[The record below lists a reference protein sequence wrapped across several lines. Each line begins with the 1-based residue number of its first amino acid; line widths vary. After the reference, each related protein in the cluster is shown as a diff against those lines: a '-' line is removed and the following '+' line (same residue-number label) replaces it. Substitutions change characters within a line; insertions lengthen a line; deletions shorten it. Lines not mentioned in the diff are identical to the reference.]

1 MSFKHLLIDHRG
13 RVSWLYLNRPQ
24 ALNAISYECMRELRQ
39 AWIELRDR
47 EETRVIVV
55 CGKGRG
61 FCAGADLTDAPSP
74 GEARNPGETAGPGE
88 ASGPQASFLEEGTRM
103 EEVLLSMPKP
113 VIAAVNGVCCGG
125 GLELAMMCD
134 FMIAAASAKI
144 GDAHAN
150 FGALPGGGATVRL
163 PRIVG
168 VNWARYLMYTGEL
181 LSAQEMAA
189 IGLVNR
195 VVQDGELES
204 EVQALA
210 EKIASKSPLGLKR
223 MKMLINDGLD
233 MPASVAMKKEKLVS
247 AEHMRSGDAAEGGR
261 AFKEKRK
268 PEFRGN

>member
-1 MSFKHLLIDHRG
+1 MSFKHLLLEHRG
-13 RVSWLYLNRPQ
+13 RVSWVYLNRPQ
-24 ALNAISYECMRELRQ
+24 ALNAISYECMRELRELWAQ
-39 AWIELRDR
+39 LRDR
-47 EETRVIVV
+47 DETRVIVV
-55 CGKGRG
+55 SGKGRG

-74 GEARNPGETAGPGE
+74 EERP
-88 ASGPQASFLEEGTRM
+88 GPQAPFLEEGAKM

-113 VIAAVNGVCCGG
+113 VIAAINGVCCGG

-181 LSAQEMAA
+181 YPAAEMAA

-195 VVQDGELES
+195 VVEDAQLES
-204 EVQALA
+204 EVQAIA
-210 EKIASKSPLGLKR
+210 ERIASKSPLGLKR

-233 MPASVAMKKEKLVS
+233 MPQALAMKMEKLVS
-247 AEHMRSGDAAEGGR
+247 AEHMRSNDAAEGGR

>member
-39 AWIELRDR
+39 AWIDLRDR

-55 CGKGRG
+55 SGKGRG

-74 GEARNPGETAGPGE
+74 AELT
-88 ASGPQASFLEEGTRM
+88 GPQASFLEEGTRM
-103 EEVLLSMPKP
+103 EEVLLSLPKP

-181 LSAQEMAA
+181 FPARDMAA
-189 IGLVNR
+189 IGLVIR
-195 VVQDGELES
+195 VVEDAELEG
-204 EVQALA
+204 EVQTLA
-210 EKIASKSPLGLKR
+210 EKIAGKSPLGLKH
-223 MKMLINDGLD
+223 MKRLINDGLD
-233 MPASVAMKKEKLVS
+233 LPASLAMKMEKLVS
-247 AEHMRSGDAAEGGR
+247 AEHMRSQDAAEGGK

>member
-1 MSFKHLLIDHRG
+1 MSFKHLLLEHRG
-13 RVSWLYLNRPQ
+13 RVSWVYLNRPH
-24 ALNAISYECMRELRQ
+24 ALNAISYECMRELRGV
-39 AWIELRDR
+39 WIELRDR

-55 CGKGRG
+55 SGKGRG

-74 GEARNPGETAGPGE
+74 EELP
-88 ASGPQASFLEEGTRM
+88 GPQAPFLEEGAKM
-103 EEVLLSMPKP
+103 EEVLLSLPKP

-134 FMIAAASAKI
+134 FIVAAASARI

-168 VNWARYLMYTGEL
+168 VNWARYLMYSGDL
-181 LSAQEMAA
+181 FPAAEMAA

-195 VVQDGELES
+195 VVEDSQLEG

-210 EKIASKSPLGLKR
+210 EKIASKSPLGLRR

-233 MPASVAMKKEKLVS
+233 MPADLAMKMEKLVS
-247 AEHMRSGDAAEGGR
+247 AEHMRSNDAAEGGR

-268 PEFRGN
+268 PEFHGN

>member
-39 AWIELRDR
+39 AWIELRDQP
-47 EETRVIVV
+47 ETRVIVV
-55 CGKGRG
+55 SGKGRG

-74 GEARNPGETAGPGE
+74 EERP
-88 ASGPQASFLEEGTRM
+88 GPQAPFLEEGTKM
-103 EEVLLSMPKP
+103 EEVLLAMPKP

-134 FMIAAASAKI
+134 FIVAAASAKI

-168 VNWARYLMYTGEL
+168 ANWARYLMYTGDL
-181 LSAQEMAA
+181 FSATEMAT
-189 IGLVNR
+189 IGLVSR
-195 VVQDGELES
+195 VVEDTQLEA

-210 EKIASKSPLGLKR
+210 EKIASKSPLGLRR
-223 MKMLINDGLD
+223 MKRLINDGLD
-233 MPASVAMKKEKLVS
+233 MPQSLAMKMEKLVS
-247 AEHMRSGDAAEGGR
+247 AEHMRSADAAEGGK

>member
-24 ALNAISYECMRELRQ
+24 ALNAISYECMRELRH
-39 AWIELRDR
+39 AWIDLRDR

-55 CGKGRG
+55 SGKGRG
-61 FCAGADLTDAPSP
+61 FCAGADLTDAPS
-74 GEARNPGETAGPGE
+74 PGE

-181 LSAQEMAA
+181 FPAQDMAA
-189 IGLVNR
+189 IGLVIR
-195 VVQDGELES
+195 VVPDGELES

-210 EKIASKSPLGLKR
+210 EKIAGKSPLGLKR

-233 MPASVAMKKEKLVS
+233 MPASLAMKMEKLVS
-247 AEHMRSGDAAEGGR
+247 AEHMRSADAAEGGR

>member
-1 MSFKHLLIDHRG
+1 MSFKHLIVEHRG
-13 RVSWLYLNRPQ
+13 RVSWVYLNRPQ
-24 ALNAISYECMRELRQ
+24 ALNAISYECMRELRRV
-39 AWIELRDR
+39 WIELRDR

-55 CGKGRG
+55 SGKGRG
-61 FCAGADLTDAPSP
+61 FCAGADLIDAPSP
-74 GEARNPGETAGPGE
+74 SERP
-88 ASGPQASFLEEGTRM
+88 GPQAPFLEEGTKM
-103 EEVLLSMPKP
+103 EEVLLALPKP

-134 FMIAAASAKI
+134 FIVAAASAKI

-168 VNWARYLMYTGEL
+168 ASWARYLMYTGDL
-181 LSAQEMAA
+181 FPASEMAA

-195 VVQDGELES
+195 VVEDGQLEI
-204 EVQALA
+204 EVQALG

-233 MPASVAMKKEKLVS
+233 MPADLAMKMEKLVS
-247 AEHMRSGDAAEGGR
+247 AEHMRSNDAAEGGR

-268 PEFRGN
+268 PEFRGD

>member
-1 MSFKHLLIDHRG
+1 MSFKHLIVEHRG
-13 RVSWLYLNRPQ
+13 RVSWVYLNRPQ
-24 ALNAISYECMRELRQ
+24 ALNAISYECMRELRR
-39 AWIELRDR
+39 AWVELRDR

-55 CGKGRG
+55 SGKGRG

-74 GEARNPGETAGPGE
+74 QERP
-88 ASGPQASFLEEGTRM
+88 GPQASFLEEGTKM
-103 EEVLLSMPKP
+103 EEVLLSLPKP

-134 FMIAAASAKI
+134 FIVAAASAKM

-168 VNWARYLMYTGEL
+168 ASWARYLMYTGDL
-181 LSAQEMAA
+181 FPAAEMAA

-195 VVQDGELES
+195 IVEDAQLEA
-204 EVQALA
+204 EVQALG
-210 EKIASKSPLGLKR
+210 EKIASKSPLGLRR

-233 MPASVAMKKEKLVS
+233 MPQSLAMKMEKLVS
-247 AEHMRSGDAAEGGR
+247 AEHMRSNDAAEGGR

-268 PEFRGN
+268 PEFRGD

>member
-1 MSFKHLLIDHRG
+1 MSFQHLLVDHRG

-39 AWIELRDR
+39 AWIDLRDR

-55 CGKGRG
+55 SGKGRG
-61 FCAGADLTDAPSP
+61 FCAGADLTDAPAP
-74 GEARNPGETAGPGE
+74 EAAT
-88 ASGPQASFLEEGTRM
+88 GPQAPFLEEGTRM
-103 EEVLLSMPKP
+103 EEVLLALPKP

-134 FMIAAASAKI
+134 FIIAAASAKI

-181 LSAQEMAA
+181 LPAREMAA
-189 IGLVNR
+189 IGLVAR
-195 VVQDGELES
+195 VVEDGELET

-210 EKIASKSPLGLKR
+210 ERIAGKSPLGLKR
-223 MKMLINDGLD
+223 MKALLNDGLD
-233 MPASVAMKKEKLVS
+233 MPASLAMKMEKLVS

>member
-1 MSFKHLLIDHRG
+1 
-13 RVSWLYLNRPQ
+13 
-24 ALNAISYECMRELRQ
+24 
-39 AWIELRDR
+39 
-47 EETRVIVV
+47 
-55 CGKGRG
+55 
-61 FCAGADLTDAPSP
+61 
-74 GEARNPGETAGPGE
+74 
-88 ASGPQASFLEEGTRM
+88 
-103 EEVLLSMPKP
+103 VLLSLPKP

-134 FMIAAASAKI
+134 FIVAAASARI

-168 VNWARYLMYTGEL
+168 VNWARYLMYTGDL
-181 LSAQEMAA
+181 YPAAEMAA

-195 VVQDGELES
+195 VVEDSQLES

-210 EKIASKSPLGLKR
+210 EKIASKSPLGLRR

-233 MPASVAMKKEKLVS
+233 MPADLAMKMEKLVS
-247 AEHMRSGDAAEGGR
+247 AEHMRSNDAAEGGR